1 MVINNYTFINYVCL
15 NGRKKG
21 GIPMEQ
27 TEKINGLEKTIVEV
41 KTSFM
46 EFKSDVTRTLSEL
59 KDLIASKD
67 HEIKTLQGK
76 IEELEK
82 NFSEDDAVNE
92 EVQPSTEESTPAE
105 PETTSEVK
113 VTTEASE
120 EDQEKENEPTA

>member
-1 MVINNYTFINYVCL
+1 
-15 NGRKKG
+15 
-21 GIPMEQ
+21 MEQ